1 MSGALIEGAG
11 HLLDFDNV
19 LLLGLGTAL
28 GIVFGAVPGLT
39 ATMGLALLVPFTF
52 SMDPASG
59 LLMLAG
65 IYVGAMYGDAIPAIL
80 INTPGTPAAIATTF
94 DGFPLARKGMAQH
107 ALVTAAFAS
116 FVGSVLAN
124 VVLATSA
131 EPLAEMSLKFGPP
144 EYFWLGIFGLTIIS
158 VLSSGN
164 LLKGFIA
171 AAIGLLFSSVGMAT
185 LSGDV
190 RLTFGYPELQGGIGL
205 AGALIGFFCLPEIL
219 SNVIGR
225 RREHYAGA
233 PVRPSVSVIVETIS
247 DLVRRPVLMVRS
259 SLIGLVVGVA
269 PGAGGNIA
277 SMVSYSEAIRW
288 ERDSDE
294 FGKGT
299 IRGVAAS
306 EAANSAMAPGSL
318 IPLLTLGIP
327 GSPPAAVILGALML
341 HGMQPG
347 VELFAAHSSVVYA
360 FIVGLAVAAF
370 AVLLLGTLGSF
381 VYARIV
387 NVPSRALAP
396 AILVLAG
403 LGSYAIRNNMLDV
416 WVMLMFG
423 VIGFV
428 LSRLNYHPAPLV
440 LGFILGPYI
449 ENGIVQST
457 MLGGASG
464 NVLAYM
470 TLRPISIVLI
480 VLCVLSASWP
490 LLGVLARRRRP
501 LLEAEQ
507 ARARDA
513 GADTGLAM
521 PPRTPDAGV
530 NTDLAIGFAAVA
542 VALVAFMS
550 TRELSRFGG
559 LFVEYCVAALAIL
572 GLATILKGIVRPER
586 RPFFESPAER
596 RRVTVGVGLLAAYLF
611 LLPYLGFL
619 IASICFYFAM
629 QRSLGSETA
638 GIRPLAL
645 SALISIGV
653 SGALYVLFR
662 HILLVPLPAG
672 AWGV

>member
-11 HLLDFDNV
+11 HLLDLNNV

-94 DGFPLARKGMAQH
+94 DGFPLTRKGMAQH

-124 VVLATSA
+124 LVLATSA

-171 AAIGLLFSSVGMAT
+171 AAVGLLFSSVGMAS

-233 PVRPSVSVIVETIS
+233 PVRPSVSVIVETVS
-247 DLVRRPVLMVRS
+247 DLARRPVLMVRS

-277 SMVSYSEAIRW
+277 SMVSYSEATRW

-294 FGKGT
+294 FGNGT

-347 VELFAAHSSVVYA
+347 VELFAAHSDVVYA
-360 FIVGLAVAAF
+360 FITALACAAF

-381 VYARIV
+381 VYPRIV
-387 NVPSRALAP
+387 NIPSRALAP

-403 LGSYAIRNNMLDV
+403 LGAYAIRNNMLDV
-416 WVMLMFG
+416 WVMLIFG

-457 MLGGASG
+457 MIGGASG
-464 NVLAYM
+464 SVLAYM

-480 VLCVLSASWP
+480 ALCALSASWP
-490 LLGVLARRRRP
+490 LLSALARRRQPR
-501 LLEAEQ
+501 EAERERV
-507 ARARDA
+507 RAL
-513 GADTGLAM
+513 GAD
-521 PPRTPDAGV
+521 V
-530 NTDLAIGFAAVA
+530 NTDLVIGCAAVT
-542 VALVAFMS
+542 VACVAFMG

-559 LFVEYCVAALAIL
+559 LFVEYCVAALAVL
-572 GLATILKGIVRPER
+572 GLATILKGVVRPER

-596 RRVTVGVGLLAAYLF
+596 GRVTAGIGLLAAYLF

-619 IASICFYFAM
+619 TASICFCFAM
-629 QRSLGSETA
+629 QRSLGSETT
-638 GIRPLAL
+638 GVRPLAL
-645 SALISIGV
+645 NALASVGV

-662 HILLVPLPAG
+662 HVLLVPLPAG
-672 AWGV
+672 MWGI

>member
-1 MSGALIEGAG
+1 MNEALIEGAF
-11 HLLDFDNV
+11 HVLAWNN
-19 LLLGLGTAL
+19 LLLLCLGTAL

-52 SMDPASG
+52 SMDPAGG

-65 IYVGAMYGDAIPAIL
+65 IYVGAMYGDAVPAIL

-94 DGFPLARKGMAQH
+94 DGFPLTRKGMAQH

-124 VVLATSA
+124 IVLATSA
-131 EPLAEMSLKFGPP
+131 EPLAEMSLEFGPP

-171 AAIGLLFSSVGMAT
+171 AAIGLLFSTVGMAT

-190 RLTFGYPELQGGIGL
+190 RLTFGFPELQGGIGL

-225 RREHYAGA
+225 RREHYAGE
-233 PVRPSVSVIVETIS
+233 PVRPSVSVIFETIS
-247 DLVRRPVLMVRS
+247 DLVRRPVLMLRS

-277 SMVSYSEAIRW
+277 SMVSYSEATRW
-288 ERDSDE
+288 ERDGHE

-347 VELFAAHSSVVYA
+347 VELFSAHSSVVYA

-370 AVLLLGTLGSF
+370 AVLILGTLGSF

-387 NVPSRALAP
+387 NIPSRALAP
-396 AILVLAG
+396 AILVLTV

-428 LSRLNYHPAPLV
+428 LTRLSYHPAPLV

-449 ENGIVQST
+449 EDGIVQST
-457 MLGGASG
+457 MIGGASG

-470 TLRPISIVLI
+470 TLRPISIGLI
-480 VLCVLSASWP
+480 VLCVVSACWP
-490 LLGVLARRRRP
+490 LLGALARRRQPAAEATPARP
-501 LLEAEQ
+501 
-507 ARARDA
+507 
-513 GADTGLAM
+513 
-521 PPRTPDAGV
+521 PDAGV
-530 NTDLAIGFAAVA
+530 NTDLAIGFVTIGA
-542 VALVAFMS
+542 ALVAFVN
-550 TRELSRFGG
+550 TRDLSPFGG
-559 LFVEYCVAALAIL
+559 LFVEHCTIALVVL
-572 GLATILKGIVRPER
+572 GLLTIGKGFVRPER
-586 RPFFESPAER
+586 SAFFESSAER
-596 RRVTVGVGLLAAYLF
+596 NRILTGTGILAGYLF
-611 LLPYLGFL
+611 LLPYLGFAL
-619 IASICFYFAM
+619 SSVCFYFVM
-629 QRSLGSETA
+629 QRSLRTEATGARSTVLAAVTA
-638 GIRPLAL
+638 
-645 SALISIGV
+645 V
-653 SGALYVLFR
+653 VVTGALYGLF
-662 HILLVPLPAG
+662 HYVLLVPLPTG
-672 AWGV
+672 VWGR

>member
-1 MSGALIEGAG
+1 MSGALIEGAR
-11 HLLDFDNV
+11 HLLDLDNV

-131 EPLAEMSLKFGPP
+131 EPLAEASLKFGPP

-158 VLSSGN
+158 VLSGGN

-225 RREHYAGA
+225 RREHYTGA
-233 PVRPSVSVIVETIS
+233 AVRPSVSVIVETIS
-247 DLVRRPVLMVRS
+247 DLAQRPVLMVRS

-277 SMVSYSEAIRW
+277 SMVSYSEATRW

-347 VELFAAHSSVVYA
+347 VELFAAHSNVVYA
-360 FIVGLAVAAF
+360 FIAGLAVAAF

-387 NVPSRALAP
+387 NIPSRALAP

-403 LGSYAIRNNMLDV
+403 LGAYAIRNNMLDV

-428 LSRLNYHPAPLV
+428 LTRLNYHPAPLV

-470 TLRPISIVLI
+470 TLRPISIGLI

-490 LLGVLARRRRP
+490 LLSALARRRQSR
-501 LLEAEQ
+501 EA
-507 ARARDA
+507 ARAPDA
-513 GADTGLAM
+513 GADTDLAV
-521 PPRTPDAGV
+521 RARAAAGV

-542 VALVAFMS
+542 VAAVAFMS

-572 GLATILKGIVRPER
+572 GLATILKGVVRPER

-596 RRVTVGVGLLAAYLF
+596 RRVTAGVGLLAAYLF
-611 LLPYLGFL
+611 LLPHLGFL
-619 IASICFYFAM
+619 IASTGFYFAM
-629 QRSLGSETA
+629 QRSLGSETS
-638 GIRPLAL
+638 GIRSLAL
-645 SALISIGV
+645 AAITSIGV
-653 SGALYVLFR
+653 SGALYALF
-662 HILLVPLPAG
+662 HYVLLVPLPAG
-672 AWGV
+672 AWGI